1 MILPNNALSFMGLL
15 VSKQKGILERLL
27 ASQPNG
33 NALTTAAILDAKLPV
48 RSEVKADNNNYILL

>member
-1 MILPNNALSFMGLL
+1 MIPPNNTLSFMGLL

-33 NALTTAAILDAKLPV
+33 NVLTTAAILDANLPV
-48 RSEVKADNNNYILL
+48 RSEVKADNNNSILL

>member
-1 MILPNNALSFMGLL
+1 MGLL

-33 NALTTAAILDAKLPV
+33 NALTTAAILDANLI
-48 RSEVKADNNNYILL
+48 SEIRGQGRQ

>member
-1 MILPNNALSFMGLL
+1 MGLL

-33 NALTTAAILDAKLPV
+33 NVLTTAAILDANLPV